1 MRKGRTVKVGEKG
14 GLSVEK
20 EEGIMVGK
28 KGMVKMR
35 KNGDGLRLEIRG

>member
-1 MRKGRTVKVGEKG
+1 M
-14 GLSVEK
+14 EK

-28 KGMVKMR
+28 KGMVKVR